1 MPIEI
6 EYYGN
11 ATGGETHTVTL
22 NCGALKAV
30 FCDHGARLLELWVPD
45 RNGDLADVVLANGN
59 IEALEA
65 GNAYFGATCGRFANR
80 IKGGRFTLD
89 GQRYQ
94 VGLNNGPNHL
104 HGGPIGFDK
113 HVWRI
118 AVDETNNAVRFSM
131 VSPDG
136 DQGHPA
142 GREGAEYGLDR
153 NWVVRGEPETMR
165 HAATAVDEFSGRRL
179 DVSTIAP
186 GVHVYTAGGLSEADV
201 GKGNAGYCRFAGYCF
216 ETQHF
221 PDSPNQPHF
230 PSARLDPGEVYDHR
244 MKIEFSIG

>member
-30 FCDHGARLLELWVPD
+30 FCDYGARLLELCVPD

-59 IEALEA
+59 IEAFQA

-94 VGLNNGPNHL
+94 VGLNDGPNHL

-113 HVWRI
+113 RIWRI
-118 AVDETNNAVRFSM
+118 EVDETNNAVRFSM

-136 DQGHPA
+136 DQG
-142 GREGAEYGLDR
+142 Y
-153 NWVVRGEPETMR
+153 
-165 HAATAVDEFSGRRL
+165 
-179 DVSTIAP
+179 
-186 GVHVYTAGGLSEADV
+186 
-201 GKGNAGYCRFAGYCF
+201 
-216 ETQHF
+216 
-221 PDSPNQPHF
+221 
-230 PSARLDPGEVYDHR
+230 PGEVTANVEYTLGAGLVGHR
-244 MKIEFSIG
+244 HDRRNDRAHLGQSGEPRLLEFGGSRYGPCARPARSDSGGLLYPCRCRTCRHR

>member
-22 NCGALKAV
+22 SCGALKAV
-30 FCDHGARLLELWVPD
+30 FCDYGARLLELWVPD

-65 GNAYFGATCGRFANR
+65 GNTYFGATCGRFANR

-104 HGGPIGFDK
+104 HGGPIGFDE

-118 AVDETNNAVRFSM
+118 EVDETNNR
-131 VSPDG
+131 
-136 DQGHPA
+136 
-142 GREGAEYGLDR
+142 RNDR
-153 NWVVRGEPETMR
+153 AHLGQSGEPR
-165 HAATAVDEFSGRRL
+165 LLEFGRSQFGQCARPARS
-179 DVSTIAP
+179 DS
-186 GVHVYTAGGLSEADV
+186 GGLP
-201 GKGNAGYCRFAGYCF
+201 YPCRRR
-216 ETQHF
+216 T
-221 PDSPNQPHF
+221 
-230 PSARLDPGEVYDHR
+230 DHDR
-244 MKIEFSIG
+244 